1 MNLDANLY
9 LNLIRGGAAR
19 LAAHRQ
25 EINNLNVFP
34 IPDGDTGDNMFMTI
48 DATASI
54 ALNGGTQFPQTPCGL
69 KPLSNFCDTKVTGP
83 AGRLEAPGNPTR
95 LGEVADAVSHAMLL
109 GARGN
114 SGVILSRIFAGL
126 AKGFQGL
133 QEADIAAFDAAMG
146 CAVEEA
152 YHAVSKP
159 VEGTILT
166 VLREGVDA
174 ARGSKSIEEF
184 FDLWIAGMD
193 LSLQHTPELLDV
205 LKKAGVV
212 DSGGAGLLCIAE
224 GMRDALQ
231 GKETPGTSPRVTEGD
246 GTSSSGP
253 QSSSTGPQSSSS
265 GPQSSSSGP
274 QSSSSGLSRGSHPV
288 DFSAFTEDS
297 VLEFGYCTEFL
308 LRLQRSK
315 VDLETFD
322 ENVIKTWLESIGDS
336 LVFFREG
343 SIIKVHVHTMDPG
356 AVLTRCR
363 EWGEFLTI
371 KVENMTLQ
379 HHENKMDTK
388 FKRARKALG
397 IVTVASGK
405 GLTDTFKQMGADV
418 VISGGQTMNPAVER
432 FLEAFDDASADTIL
446 VFPNNS
452 NIILTAKQ
460 AAGLYKDSRIEVIP
474 TTTLGEGYYAL
485 ANLDTEMPVEEM
497 VTSLTEAAAS
507 VVTAEV
513 SQAIRDASGYKKGE
527 YIGISG
533 KDILCG
539 APTADE
545 AVLGLVSQLEASAHD
560 ILVLFTG
567 ESVESAD
574 SLRAQIEKSCPLTEV
589 IVLDGGQPVYD
600 YILMLC

>member
-1 MNLDANLY
+1 MNLTANLY
-9 LNLIRGGAAR
+9 LKLIRGGAAS
-19 LAAHRQ
+19 LATRRQ
-25 EINNLNVFP
+25 EINDLNVFP
-34 IPDGDTGDNMFMTI
+34 IPDGDTGDNMYMTI
-48 DATASI
+48 EAGAGASGTTLADAS
-54 ALNGGTQFPQTPCGL
+54 
-69 KPLSNFCDTKVTGP
+69 
-83 AGRLEAPGNPTR
+83 
-95 LGEVADAVSHAMLL
+95 DAVSHAMLL

-126 AKGFQGL
+126 AKGFAGL
-133 QEADIAAFDAAMG
+133 QEADIAAFDAAMT
-146 CAVEEA
+146 CAVDEA
-152 YHAVSKP
+152 YHAVSQP

-174 ARGSKSIEEF
+174 AKGSKSIEEF
-184 FDLWIAGMD
+184 MDLWIAGMD

-224 GMRDALQ
+224 GMREALH
-231 GKETPGTSPRVTEGD
+231 GKETPDQVGGDATVMPGTDRA
-246 GTSSSGP
+246 
-253 QSSSTGPQSSSS
+253 
-265 GPQSSSSGP
+265 
-274 QSSSSGLSRGSHPV
+274 SHAV

-315 VDLETFD
+315 VDLDSFD
-322 ENVIKTWLESIGDS
+322 ETVIKSWLESIGDS

-343 SIIKVHVHTMDPG
+343 TIIKVHVHTKDPG
-356 AVLTRCR
+356 AVLSRCR

-452 NIILTAKQ
+452 NIVLTARQ
-460 AAGLYKDSRIEVIP
+460 AAALYKGSRIEVIP
-474 TTTLGEGYYAL
+474 TKTLGEGYYAL
-485 ANLDTEMPVEEM
+485 ANLDAEMPVEEM
-497 VTSLTEAAAS
+497 VTALTEAAAS
-507 VVTAEV
+507 VTTAEV

-533 KDILCG
+533 KEILCG
-539 APTADE
+539 APTAE
-545 AVLGLVSQLEASAHD
+545 GAVLELASKLDASAHD

-574 SLRAQIEKSCPLTEV
+574 ALKSQLEKSCPLTEV